1 MLIGSVAIG
10 ILTGL
15 ISAVC
20 AVVTGF
26 GFLAILSAYS
36 IGGLIGTLIAVFW
49 SLAPIDG
56 AHIAA
61 SQKQRS
67 SNVRVAGQNVPTPDW
82 PACNKKG
89 AAKPPLFQFFRSS
102 AELGLCTTMCKPE
115 GTKRAEHQQNTS
127 RQWNCCE

>member
-36 IGGLIGTLIAVFW
+36 IGGLIGTLVAVFW

-56 AHIAA
+56 AHIVA

-67 SNVRVAGQNVPTPDW
+67 SNVRITGQNVPTPD
-82 PACNKKG
+82 
-89 AAKPPLFQFFRSS
+89 
-102 AELGLCTTMCKPE
+102 
-115 GTKRAEHQQNTS
+115 
-127 RQWNCCE
+127 